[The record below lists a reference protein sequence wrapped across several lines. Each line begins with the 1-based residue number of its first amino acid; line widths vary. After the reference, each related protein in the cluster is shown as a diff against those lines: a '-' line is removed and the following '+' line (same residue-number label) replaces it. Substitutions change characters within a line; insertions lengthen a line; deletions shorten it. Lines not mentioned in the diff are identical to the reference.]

1 MNGLIIEDED
11 TAARGLVKALKE
23 YDSEFEILSIQETV
37 RGSIDWLREND
48 APDLI
53 FMDIQL
59 SDGLS
64 FKIFDQ
70 IEVTSPIIFCTA
82 YDEYAVQAFKVN
94 GLDYLLKP
102 VDKNDLAASISKLN
116 LLESRVIQN
125 YKLKGL
131 DSLLDQLKTE
141 THHKNRF
148 LVKAGSK
155 LFYVNTEDIAF
166 FHTHES
172 INYLKTHDG
181 NKYHVDK
188 TIEDLEHLVSP
199 SNFFRINRQTLISI
213 KAILRI
219 ETEMRRLRVVTS
231 PPLEE
236 VQYISRHR
244 VQKFKDW
251 LDS

>member
-102 VDKNDLAASISKLN
+102 VDKNDLAASISKLK
-116 LLESRVIQN
+116 LLESRVIKN
-125 YKLKGL
+125 YKLKEL
-131 DSLLDQLKTE
+131 D
-141 THHKNRF
+141 F
-148 LVKAGSK
+148 A
-155 LFYVNTEDIAF
+155 
-166 FHTHES
+166 
-172 INYLKTHDG
+172 
-181 NKYHVDK
+181 
-188 TIEDLEHLVSP
+188 P
-199 SNFFRINRQTLISI
+199 
-213 KAILRI
+213 
-219 ETEMRRLRVVTS
+219 
-231 PPLEE
+231 
-236 VQYISRHR
+236 
-244 VQKFKDW
+244 
-251 LDS
+251 